1 MGGFRAG
8 RGAPRAKSLGG
19 GYYSGAMMQRR
30 SARERLAEG
39 APRAFVLDKDM
50 GAPPMTDAA
59 RFAATDSEGRP
70 VVPLSAA
77 QKYHFDTK
85 GRPARRG

>member
-1 MGGFRAG
+1 
-8 RGAPRAKSLGG
+8 
-19 GYYSGAMMQRR
+19 MMQRR

-85 GRPARRG
+85 GRPARSVGVAQGGAYGLQVGAD